1 MTIFR
6 TLAATAFAASLAL
19 PAAAQMGSTPTPKT
33 FVMKAGASDKF
44 EISEA
49 KLMMASKNP
58 DIVSFANQ
66 MTTDHTKSTDMVKA
80 AAKADGLT
88 PAPPM
93 LDAKQKHDLAA
104 LTAKHGKARDML
116 YVTQQKAAHADAL
129 ALMQAYSTSGTAP
142 HLKDVAG
149 QIVPVVQ
156 SHVDMLGKM
165 STM

>member
-1 MTIFR
+1 MTIFK
-6 TLAATAFAASLAL
+6 TLAMTALAASFVM
-19 PAAAQMGSTPTPKT
+19 PAVAQMAAPSPKT

-49 KLMMASKNP
+49 KLMMMSKNP
-58 DIVSFANQ
+58 DIVSFATQ
-66 MTTDHTKSTDMVKA
+66 MKTDHMKSTDMVKM
-80 AAKADGLT
+80 AAKADGMM
-88 PAPPM
+88 PSPPM
-93 LDAKQKHDLAA
+93 LDAKQKHDLAM

-129 ALMQAYSTSGTAP
+129 ALMQSYSTSGTAT
-142 HLKDVAG
+142 HLKDAAG

-165 STM
+165 SAM

>member
-1 MTIFR
+1 MTILK
-6 TLAATAFAASLAL
+6 TLAVTSLAAGLAL
-19 PAAAQMGSTPTPKT
+19 PAFAQMATPTPKT

-49 KLMMASKNP
+49 KLMMSSKNP
-58 DIVSFANQ
+58 DIVSFATQ
-66 MTTDHTKSTDMVKA
+66 MKTDHTKSTDMVKT
-80 AAKADGLT
+80 AAKADGLM

-129 ALMQAYSTSGTAP
+129 ALMQTYSTSGTAR
-142 HLKDVAG
+142 HLKDTAG

-156 SHVDMLGKM
+156 SHVDMLDKM
-165 STM
+165 SSM

>member
-1 MTIFR
+1 MTILK
-6 TLAATAFAASLAL
+6 TLAATALAAALAL
-19 PAAAQMGSTPTPKT
+19 PAAAQMATPSPKT

-44 EISEA
+44 EIAEA

-58 DIVSFANQ
+58 DIVSFATQ
-66 MTTDHTKSTDMVKA
+66 MKTDHTKSTDMVKT
-80 AAKADGLT
+80 AAKADGLM

-93 LDAKQKHDLAA
+93 LDTKQKHDLAM

-129 ALMQAYSTSGTAP
+129 ALMQTYSTSGTAT
-142 HLKDVAG
+142 HLKDAAG

-165 STM
+165 SAM